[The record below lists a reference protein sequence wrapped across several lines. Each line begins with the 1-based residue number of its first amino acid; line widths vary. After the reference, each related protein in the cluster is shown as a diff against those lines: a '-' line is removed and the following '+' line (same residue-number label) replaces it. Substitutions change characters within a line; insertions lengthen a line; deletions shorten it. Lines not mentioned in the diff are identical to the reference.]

1 VTSAA
6 KETPTAPKRAANADA
21 LILRLGP
28 GLITGAADDDP
39 SGIATYSQV
48 GAQFG
53 TAMLWTMLF
62 SFPLMA
68 AMQEICARLGRI
80 TGAGIAANLRK
91 HYPKPL
97 LICAIT
103 LLCVANVFNLGAD
116 IAAIGAAAK
125 LVFGG
130 NLNTY
135 AVGFGLLSIFLQ
147 IYLPYRRYVR
157 YLKWLTLALFAYVGT
172 AFVVHVP
179 WSTVLR
185 ATFVPSM
192 QRNSNYWMGLIAVL
206 GTTISPYLFFWQASE
221 EAEEVRA
228 TRQASALTRKPR
240 QAFAQF
246 RRIAF
251 DTRVGMALSNLIGF
265 FIILTAA
272 LTLHTSASTQGIQ
285 TAADAAKALKPV
297 AGNFAFLLFAIGII
311 GTGLLAIPVLAGSA
325 AYGVAEAF
333 HWRASLGSKPNQA
346 RRFYFVIAAAT
357 VTGLLLNFAGLDPI
371 RALYWS
377 AIVNGIA
384 AAPLMAMLMI
394 MSASFAVV
402 REFTLP
408 LYLRV
413 VGWAATAGYA
423 SCFDRIPREY
433 GARFALTPRPV
444 RKFQVFTVWLETVSG
459 KRSVWLRR
467 IGDPRDYLTASK
479 PRSAIH
485 MQAIAP
491 KG

>member
-1 VTSAA
+1 MSSTA
-6 KETPTAPKRAANADA
+6 KPRTAAPKA
-21 LILRLGP
+21 LPDTGTLLLRLGP

-48 GAQFG
+48 GAHFG

-80 TGAGIAANLRK
+80 TGAGVAANLRK
-91 HYPKPL
+91 HYPKPF
-97 LICAIT
+97 LIGAIT

-116 IAAIGAAAK
+116 IAAIGAAAS

-130 NLNTY
+130 SLNVY

-172 AFVVHVP
+172 AFVLNIP
-179 WSTVLR
+179 WRTVL
-185 ATFVPSM
+185 AAAFVPHV
-192 QRNSNYWMGLIAVL
+192 RWNSDYWMALVAVL

-221 EAEEVRA
+221 EAEEVR
-228 TRQASALTRKPR
+228 TNRNESPLKRKPR
-240 QAFAQF
+240 QAFVQF

-265 FIILTAA
+265 FIILTTAM
-272 LTLHTSASTQGIQ
+272 TLHASAATQNIQ
-285 TAADAAKALKPV
+285 TAADAAKALEPV
-297 AGNFAFLLFAIGII
+297 AGHFAFVLFAVGII

-333 HWRASLGSKPNQA
+333 RWRASLESKPNQA
-346 RRFYFVIAAAT
+346 RKFYFVIAAAT
-357 VTGLLLNFAGLDPI
+357 IGGLLLNFLGLDPI

-394 MSASFAVV
+394 MAASPSVV
-402 REFTLP
+402 RKFTLP
-408 LYLRV
+408 PYLRV
-413 VGWAATAGYA
+413 MGWAATAVMLLA
-423 SCFDRIPREY
+423 SMAFFLST
-433 GARFALTPRPV
+433 ARGSR
-444 RKFQVFTVWLETVSG
+444 
-459 KRSVWLRR
+459 
-467 IGDPRDYLTASK
+467 
-479 PRSAIH
+479 
-485 MQAIAP
+485 
-491 KG
+491 

>member
-1 VTSAA
+1 MTSAA
-6 KETPTAPKRAANADA
+6 KPKTATAPKAPTNAAT
-21 LILRLGP
+21 LVLRLGP

-53 TAMLWTMLF
+53 TGMLWTMLF

-97 LICAIT
+97 LFGAIT
-103 LLCVANVFNLGAD
+103 LLCIANIFNLGAD
-116 IAAIGAAAK
+116 IAAIGAAAT
-125 LVFGG
+125 LVLGG
-130 NLNTY
+130 NLNIY
-135 AVGFGLLSIFLQ
+135 AVGSGVLSIFLQ

-179 WSTVLR
+179 WRAVLA
-185 ATFVPSM
+185 ATFVPAMRRS
-192 QRNSNYWMGLIAVL
+192 SDYWMALVAVL

-221 EAEEVRA
+221 EAEEVRT
-228 TRQASALTRKPR
+228 TRDESALKKKPN
-240 QAFAQF
+240 QALAQF

-272 LTLHTSASTQGIQ
+272 MTIHASTSTQRIQ
-285 TAADAAKALKPV
+285 TAADAAKALEPI
-297 AGNFAFLLFAIGII
+297 AGHFAFLLFAIGII

-333 HWRASLGSKPNQA
+333 RWRASLESKPNQA
-346 RRFYFVIAAAT
+346 RKFYFVIAAAT
-357 VTGLLLNFAGLDPI
+357 VTGLLLNFVGLNPI

-394 MSASFAVV
+394 MCTSRAVV
-402 REFTLP
+402 RKFTLP
-408 LYLRV
+408 VYLRV
-413 VGWAATAGYA
+413 VGWTATAVMLLA
-423 SCFDRIPREY
+423 SVAF
-433 GARFALTPRPV
+433 LVSTV
-444 RKFQVFTVWLETVSG
+444 RGS
-459 KRSVWLRR
+459 R
-467 IGDPRDYLTASK
+467 
-479 PRSAIH
+479 
-485 MQAIAP
+485 
-491 KG
+491 